1 MYNEAFVGAIME
13 LLQAIDIIT
22 VADKLQPS
30 LTLKPDFIQIVDHL
44 GLTLKELTAN
54 ESFRLQQTGL
64 FEFLFPH
71 LQALF
76 KLCVHFDERGDVARH
91 ESCCAVLVSLIACYR
106 NQTHAPNFQESVIE
120 PSFIA
125 FLFSIIARYP
135 HIKEFLYNILRI
147 LSKISTSEAFCDFVC
162 DSQETLRQL
171 IDVMASFKDN
181 NFVVMRTSYILANL
195 TAYRED
201 VASYVYFN
209 DRGAI
214 LACFEHYI
222 SKTKD
227 EDDYYESMIKSFAE
241 FDFLNQDD
249 KKVLNKVIRLM
260 ANMFTVEEPAVHF
273 IKERFGQYKQL
284 LKKLKYFMTEKELAN
299 NSELLISVLNCIS
312 NILYFDKPNMTQND
326 FELAS
331 LKQELTSAV
340 AYITLQPKDEEIL
353 TEGLRVISNLS
364 RSKNGAK
371 NLLKLKFHE
380 AVQILLKHRSRDVV
394 FYSIGILI
402 NLTVDKEFK
411 ESKTCTEIF
420 FALIEL
426 LEDCTIDDIEI
437 LGCAFKA
444 LVNIITDNL
453 KNNSETM
460 TQMFA
465 RLDKILNGFGEEC
478 DIILTSNEISPEE
491 AVEIQ
496 SLRSVINAVIN
507 VCPEEEYE
515 CTYKACLRKFRSKD
529 QLEHHIQKRHR

>member
-1 MYNEAFVGAIME
+1 ME
-13 LLQAIDIIT
+13 LLQAVDIISL
-22 VADKLQPS
+22 AEKLDPS
-30 LTLKPDFIQIVDHL
+30 LTLKPEFLQIIDL
-44 GLTLKELTAN
+44 LALTLKELTAN
-54 ESFRLQQTGL
+54 ETFKLQQTGL

-71 LQALF
+71 LQAAF
-76 KLCVHFDERGDVARH
+76 KLCVHFDERRDMGRH
-91 ESCCAVLVSLIACYR
+91 ETCCAVLVSFIACYR
-106 NQTHAPNFQESVIE
+106 NQTHASNFQESAIE
-120 PSFIA
+120 PVFIT
-125 FLFSIIARYP
+125 FFFSIIVRYP

-147 LSKISTSEAFCDFVC
+147 LSKISTSEVFCNYVC
-162 DSQETLRQL
+162 DTKLILNQL
-171 IDVMASFKDN
+171 IDLMASFKEN
-181 NFVVMRTSYILANL
+181 NFVVMRASYILANL

-214 LACFEHYI
+214 LACFEHFI

-227 EDDYYESMIKSFAE
+227 EDDYFESMIKSFAE

-249 KKVLNKVIRLM
+249 KKVLNKIIRLM
-260 ANMFTVEEPAVHF
+260 ANMFTVEEPAIHF
-273 IKERFGQYKQL
+273 IKERFPQYKQL

-364 RSKNGAK
+364 RSKNGVK

-402 NLTVDKEFK
+402 NLTVDRDFK
-411 ESKTCTEIF
+411 ESSTCVEIF
-420 FALIEL
+420 GALVEL

-444 LVNIITDNL
+444 LVNIISDNL
-453 KNNSETM
+453 KNNSDLKTDL
-460 TQMFA
+460 FG
-465 RLDKILNGFGEEC
+465 RLDKILIGFGEEC

-491 AVEIQ
+491 ASEIQ

-515 CTYKACLRKFRSKD
+515 CTYKACLRKFRSRD